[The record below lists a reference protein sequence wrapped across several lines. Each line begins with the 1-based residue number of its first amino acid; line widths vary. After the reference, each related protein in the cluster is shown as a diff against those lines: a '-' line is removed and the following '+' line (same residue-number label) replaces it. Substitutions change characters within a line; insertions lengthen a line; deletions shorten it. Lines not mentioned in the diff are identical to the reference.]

1 MSVGAFCLYQGLYY
15 VFHLAIGHFF
25 IIKYSM
31 DGVVLIF
38 LSGVWHF
45 AVAQKLPTLH
55 IKIDLEL
62 SLFC

>member
-1 MSVGAFCLYQGLYY
+1 MDGV
-15 VFHLAIGHFF
+15 
-25 IIKYSM
+25 

-45 AVAQKLPTLH
+45 AVAQKLPTFH